1 MAYCTS
7 EDIEKHLP
15 EVELIQLTDDAGT
28 GAIDAALVTEAVETG
43 DAIINGYLSTR
54 AVTLPLNPVPKLINA
69 ISIDL
74 AIWALYN
81 RRFSQKLPENVTE
94 RYENALKLLQQ
105 IQSGKLSWG
114 SAEAQ
119 PALPAEYRTDARRTD
134 RIFPKTVLDKF

>member
-1 MAYCTS
+1 MAYCTR
-7 EDIEKHLP
+7 EDSGKHLP
-15 EVELIQLTDDAGT
+15 EVGLVRLTDDADT
-28 GAIDAALVTEAVETG
+28 GEVDEALVTEAVETG
-43 DAIINGYLSTR
+43 DSIINGYLATR
-54 AVTLPLNPVPKLINA
+54 DVTLPLNPVPKLINT

-94 RYENALKLLQQ
+94 RYQNALKLLQQ

-134 RIFPKTVLDKF
+134 RIFPKTVLDKL

>member
-1 MAYCTS
+1 MPYCTS
-7 EDIEKHLP
+7 EDIAKHLP

-43 DAIINGYLSTR
+43 DAIINGVLSTR

-74 AIWALYN
+74 AIWALHN

-94 RYENALKLLQQ
+94 RYQNAIKLLQQ
-105 IQSGKLSWG
+105 IQSGKLNWG
-114 SAEAQ
+114 SSEAQ
-119 PALPAEYRTDARRTD
+119 PALPAEYRTDARTTD
-134 RIFPKTVLDKF
+134 RIFSRTVLDKF